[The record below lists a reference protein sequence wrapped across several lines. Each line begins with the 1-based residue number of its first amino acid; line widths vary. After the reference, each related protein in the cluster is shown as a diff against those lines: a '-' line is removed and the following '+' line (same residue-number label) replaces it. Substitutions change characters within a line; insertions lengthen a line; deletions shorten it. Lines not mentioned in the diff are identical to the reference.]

1 MGLGNGLEVEPT
13 EFANGVDV
21 VGERRR
27 RMKNHSQFPVCQVHC
42 CLPRRGKS
50 AEKEVLGHE
59 FSFRGRTLKGSLLAV
74 LAVLMRVGLGGLSGG
89 GAADTGGRVP
99 SGGWQVAG
107 GFFCRA
113 QWEGAEGLQGS

>member
-21 VGERRR
+21 GGERRR
-27 RMKNHSQFPVCQVHC
+27 RMENRSQFPVCQVHC

-74 LAVLMRVGLGGLSGG
+74 LVVLMRMGLGGLSGG
-89 GAADTGGRVP
+89 RHCGRVP